1 MSTAA
6 PAFKAALY
14 TACQTLYPAPALVTY
29 GHPGAASADDMVA
42 LMNVTSDVEA
52 GPLSPQ
58 RRREETLTIEV
69 VFSCWGGGVDQQ
81 TVTERAYSLL
91 GDLEDYLTDT
101 GVSASTQITLGG
113 TVRDARVT
121 GHTLAETE
129 DPDDLALGRLAEITA
144 TVTARVRI
152 T

>member
-1 MSTAA
+1 MSSAA
-6 PAFKAALY
+6 PAFKAALF
-14 TACQTLYPAPALVTY
+14 TACQGLFPSPALVTY
-29 GHPGAASADDMVA
+29 GHSGTQSADDMIA
-42 LMNVTSDVEA
+42 LMDMTSEQEV

-81 TVTERAYSLL
+81 TITTRAYALL
-91 GDLEDYLTDT
+91 ALLEDYLQNS
-101 GVSASTQITLGG
+101 GVSASTQINLGG
-113 TVRDARVT
+113 VVRDCRVT
-121 GHTLAETE
+121 SHVLVETD

-152 T
+152 

>member
-6 PAFKAALY
+6 PAFKLALY
-14 TACQTLYPAPALVTY
+14 NACVGLFPSALVTY
-29 GHPGAASADDMVA
+29 GHPGVQSADDMVGV
-42 LMNVTSDVEA
+42 MNVTSDQEV

-58 RRREETLTIEV
+58 RRREETLTCEV
-69 VFSCWGGGVDQQ
+69 IVSSWRGGADQR
-81 TVTERAYSLL
+81 TVTEAAYTLL
-91 GDLEDYLTDT
+91 ALLENYLQDT

-121 GHTLAETE
+121 SHELAETE
-129 DPDDLALGRLAEITA
+129 DPDDMALGRLAEITA

-152 T
+152 